1 MKKILLIG
9 DSICAGYNKQVRD
22 TLAGKAEVLLAP
34 ESGRFAEY
42 ILRQIHDWKRELKL
56 GGDLDLIHW
65 NAGLWDVLRLEGDEP
80 LTPPECYAQFIRRIS
95 LMMTKL
101 FPNAVQIFATSTPIQ
116 EEKYSLAFSRKNA
129 DIEKY
134 NSIARAEL
142 EPLGVVINDLYPVM
156 QGIPKEWYS
165 DVTHFNT
172 APATEVITNA
182 VLAAITAELGMEP
195 IRYGAEYKAPETVHG
210 F

>member
-95 LMMTKL
+95 RMMTKL

-116 EEKYSLAFSRKNA
+116 EEKYGPAFSRKNA
-129 DIEKY
+129 DIEMY

-165 DVTHFNT
+165 DVTHFYT

-195 IRYGAEYKAPETVHG
+195 IRYGAAYQAPETVHG

>member
-9 DSICAGYNKQVRD
+9 DSICHGYKEPVRD
-22 TLAGKAEVLLAP
+22 ALSDQAEVLFAP

-42 ILRQIHDWKRELKL
+42 ILRQIHDWKRELKI

-80 LTPPECYAQFIRRIS
+80 LTPPECYAQFIRRIA
-95 LMMTKL
+95 LMMKKL

-116 EEKYSLAFSRKNA
+116 EEKYSTAFSRKNA
-129 DIEKY
+129 DIVKY
-134 NSIARAEL
+134 NEIARAEL
-142 EPLGVVINDLYPVM
+142 EPLGVVINDLYPVIAAM
-156 QGIPKEWYS
+156 PKEWYS
-165 DVTHFNT
+165 DVTHFYT
-172 APATEVITNA
+172 APATELITNA
-182 VLAAITAELGMEP
+182 VLESVTAELGLEP
-195 IRYGAEYKAPETVHG
+195 IRYEAEYKAPETVHG